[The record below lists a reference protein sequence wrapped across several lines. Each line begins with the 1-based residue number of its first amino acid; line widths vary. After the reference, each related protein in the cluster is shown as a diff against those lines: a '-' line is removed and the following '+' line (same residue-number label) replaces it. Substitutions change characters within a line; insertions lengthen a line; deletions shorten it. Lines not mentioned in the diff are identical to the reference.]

1 MPKRWVVDCAH
12 VGRGQPALEYLSR
25 YLYRGVISEK
35 AILANRDGQV
45 TFRYIES
52 STGQTKTRTLKG
64 EDFLWLTLQH
74 VLPRGFR
81 RVRDYGFLHGNAK
94 QTLALVQWV
103 LRGVIAPRRLR
114 PRPVFRCPKCQSPMC
129 IVALVRP
136 AWQFG

>member
-1 MPKRWVVDCAH
+1 MVHTCKLLFVHALLARAKNKRHCARL
-12 VGRGQPALEYLSR
+12 GKWRRNNAE
-25 YLYRGVISEK
+25 
-35 AILANRDGQV
+35 
-45 TFRYIES
+45 
-52 STGQTKTRTLKG
+52 
-64 EDFLWLTLQH
+64 LTLQH

-81 RVRDYGFLHGNAK
+81 WVRDYGFLHGNAK

-103 LRGVIAPRRLR
+103 LRVVIAPRVLR